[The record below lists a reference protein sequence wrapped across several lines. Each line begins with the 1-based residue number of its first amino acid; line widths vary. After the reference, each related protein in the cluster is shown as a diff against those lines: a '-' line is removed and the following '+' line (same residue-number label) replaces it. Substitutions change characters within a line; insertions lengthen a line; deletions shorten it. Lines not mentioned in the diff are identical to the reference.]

1 MRIIDITWIELYISD
16 KYVYDSNEPKLVK
29 KYQAGDTFGEL
40 ALLYN
45 APKAASITADGD
57 EVITWVLDRE
67 IFNHIV
73 KEATQKKRE
82 KNENS

>member
-1 MRIIDITWIELYISD
+1 MRIIDISWIELYISD
-16 KYVYDSNEPKLVK
+16 KYAYDSNEPKLVK

-45 APKAASITADGD
+45 APKAASITADSD

-67 IFNHIV
+67 AFNHIV

>member
-1 MRIIDITWIELYISD
+1 MRIIDISWIELYISD
-16 KYVYDSNEPKLVK
+16 KYAYNANEPKLVK

-45 APKAASITADGD
+45 APKAASITADSD

-67 IFNHIV
+67 TFNHIV